1 MNLQKGTTMEPM
13 GNKNYWTWESVGP
26 RISRNTHGLS
36 TPKPETLNRRNPN
49 IRASIIRIGFWG
61 PLYYIYNEEPP
72 QNSIGDDYKAPK
84 LQKPTIDYD

>member
-1 MNLQKGTTMEPM
+1 MNPKKELLWSLWGIKLLDLGVRRASDIPQTQ
-13 GNKNYWTWESVGP
+13 
-26 RISRNTHGLS
+26 GLS

-61 PLYYIYNEEPP
+61 PLYYIYNEGPP